1 MVIDTRALDQLR
13 VREAIAAMNSSSN
26 YEVIAGIAMIL
37 TGLFLGFE
45 DRWGPLMMLLGILL
59 LLMWLVKKV
68 WML

>member
-1 MVIDTRALDQLR
+1 
-13 VREAIAAMNSSSN
+13 MNSSSN